1 MMAKEP
7 ATRVHCPVPIFRQ
20 QLACPAGPAV
30 WRYMWLPGLKPI
42 IRRFAGIRDG
52 EWKAAGAAVYPTL
65 RGHKAARCRTSAF
78 VYG

>member
-52 EWKAAGAAVYPTL
+52 EW
-65 RGHKAARCRTSAF
+65 
-78 VYG
+78 